1 MKIKK
6 TFNLYDLLRYID
18 GNRKNFQDKII
29 QFISDSGH
37 NFVVIDN
44 DNISV
49 NFSESHNMDL
59 TMNNDLFTLDIDIDI
74 HKHVFDYLKVYYIK
88 HTSDTNILYIKDL
101 FTGCTIDDVLSYF
114 EKPLESDITI
124 IYQNKVIY
132 DNRKVIDHE

>member
-6 TFNLYDLLRYID
+6 TFNLYDLLCYIND
-18 GNRKNFQDKII
+18 NRKNFQDKII

-59 TMNNDLFTLDIDIDI
+59 TMNNDLFTLEIDIDVRT
-74 HKHVFDYLKVYYIK
+74 HSFNYLNVFYREHL
-88 HTSDTNILYIKDL
+88 NPLYKKEV
-101 FTGCTIDDVLSYF
+101 FTDCTIDDVLECF
-114 EKPLESDITI
+114 EKPLESYITI
-124 IYQNKVIY
+124 IFQNKVIY
-132 DNRKVIDHE
+132 ANGKVIDHE